1 MYICICMYIYKCIYV
16 YIHIY
21 VYIQMNICMYI
32 YIYIYTHALNS
43 GFIRLYFL
51 ISMGHITL
59 LHRESISSP

>member
-1 MYICICMYIYKCIYV
+1 M
-16 YIHIY
+16 Y
-21 VYIQMNICMYI
+21 VYIQMHICIYTYICIYTNAYMYV